1 MYMYTNSSQVGHFDE
16 PFKVEWGNLQKTIS
30 NKDIIYKEMQREK
43 GTIVDQWGNLQKQS
57 QILNSSKIHKETN
70 DTT

>member
-1 MYMYTNSSQVGHFDE
+1 
-16 PFKVEWGNLQKTIS
+16 
-30 NKDIIYKEMQREK
+30 MQREK

-57 QILNSSKIHKETN
+57 QILYSSKIHKETN